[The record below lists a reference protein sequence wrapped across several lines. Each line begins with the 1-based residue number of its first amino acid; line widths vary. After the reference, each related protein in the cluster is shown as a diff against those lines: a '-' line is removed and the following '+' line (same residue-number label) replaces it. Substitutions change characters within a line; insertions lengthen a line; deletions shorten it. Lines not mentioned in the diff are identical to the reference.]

1 MTESLIHL
9 FQRCARPSWVWE
21 GAGNA
26 HECDCKPWPRGP
38 QTNVRDREALKSP
51 SPRSGSGIRCTGE
64 SKRNRALTFL
74 TPISSWGSQRICD
87 SSLNAPAP
95 RCLCLQEGQ
104 FSTSSSLS
112 SEKNCT
118 FFQKLETRA
127 LAWELR
133 NPVERPL
140 TKLLGFSEPRA
151 PSVENAKL
159 STGQGDLRGNTQRQ
173 HAQVLKLYL
182 GRNIHQSFSTP
193 RIVLESL
200 KDAKKESHVAVPA
213 LKLLSFLGQ
222 NLHR

>member
-1 MTESLIHL
+1 M
-9 FQRCARPSWVWE
+9 
-21 GAGNA
+21 
-26 HECDCKPWPRGP
+26 
-38 QTNVRDREALKSP
+38 RDREALKSP

-74 TPISSWGSQRICD
+74 TPVSSWGSQRICD
-87 SSLNAPAP
+87 SSLNTPAP
-95 RCLCLQEGQ
+95 RCLCPQEGQ

-127 LAWELR
+127 LARELR
-133 NPVERPL
+133 NLVERPL

-159 STGQGDLRGNTQRQ
+159 STGQGDLGGNTQRQ

-182 GRNIHQSFSTP
+182 CRNIHQSFSTP

-200 KDAKKESHVAVPA
+200 RDAKKRITWCSPCPQAA
-213 LKLLSFLGQ
+213 QLLGTKLSQ
-222 NLHR
+222 MT